1 MWFGVP
7 IALYLA
13 YALFRMFEYYTLKN
27 FQLLLSQGETA
38 DNRTALRISKA
49 VLLPA
54 RIAGWAMVFWVF
66 AKVGAVG
73 VAALLVIAFPLSLL
87 MQSTVGLGLMFLLGG
102 AAGLTFLI
110 AVPVM
115 VVLIAGIISTI

>member
-7 IALYLA
+7 IVLYFA

-38 DNRTALRISKA
+38 DNRAALRISKA

-54 RIAGWAMVFWVF
+54 RVAGWAMVLWVF
-66 AKVGAVG
+66 AKVGVLG
-73 VAALLVIAFPLSLL
+73 VAALLLIAFPMSLL
-87 MQSTVGLGLMFLLGG
+87 MQSTVGLGLIFLLGE
-102 AAGLTFLI
+102 AAGITFVV

-115 VVLIAGIISTI
+115 VGLIAAIISTI